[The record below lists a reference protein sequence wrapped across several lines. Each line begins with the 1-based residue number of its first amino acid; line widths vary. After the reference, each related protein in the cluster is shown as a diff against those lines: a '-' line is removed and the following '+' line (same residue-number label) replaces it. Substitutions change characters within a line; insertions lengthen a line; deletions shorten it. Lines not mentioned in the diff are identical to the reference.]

1 VSVSR
6 REGGLAVPGS
16 APGRRRALKGLS
28 AAAGV
33 LGLVITAALVFVTS
47 HNYRQNE
54 RRLLSLQTQLTADAI
69 SASGPLNVEDHLGG
83 AASLAAATNG
93 DVSTFRKA
101 MSGSVAPS
109 GSFARASLWRIT
121 AGVPHLIAVV
131 GAAPLLDRDQMVA
144 LIDRAQASPTF
155 RVTLLT
161 APHVLALGYAISATG
176 TDGTFAVSAQQSLPA
191 GRRISVPAS
200 SPVSQLNLA
209 IYLGRAQTS
218 AALLETDSTAP
229 LPLQGTTSTST
240 IPYGNTSLT
249 IVTSPRSSLA
259 GAAPQVLPWAIATGG
274 VLITVLAV
282 LATERLIR
290 RRDDAARLTEQVTDL
305 YVEQRSVAETL
316 QRALLPQQI
325 PAIEGLEVA
334 VRYLAAADRADIGGD
349 WYDVVPLDE
358 DRFMFVIGDV
368 SGHDIRA
375 AAVMASLHYACR
387 AYALEGHPPGAIL
400 DRLRGMLDVSQE
412 GHLATVLCGLVEVGS
427 RRVTLANAGH
437 LPPLIAG
444 GTEAGYPAVRP
455 APPIGIPADAVPE
468 PVTVTIPAGGL
479 LIAYTDGLVE
489 RRNEVLDTG
498 MKRLAD
504 AATQDAPS
512 LEDLLDRIITDLT
525 GDAPSDDVALM
536 GLKWLN

>member
-1 VSVSR
+1 VSVPR
-6 REGGLAVPGS
+6 RKGGLAVPDS
-16 APGRRRALKGLS
+16 APGGRRALKGLS
-28 AAAGV
+28 AAVGV
-33 LGLVITAALVFVTS
+33 LGLAITAALVFVTA
-47 HNYRQNE
+47 HNYGQNE

-69 SASGPLNVEDHLGG
+69 SASGPLYVEDHLGG
-83 AASLAAATNG
+83 AASLAAATDG

-101 MSGSVAPS
+101 MSGSVAPG

-121 AGVPHLIAVV
+121 GGVPHLIAVV
-131 GAAPLLDRDQMVA
+131 GAAPLLDQDQMVA
-144 LIDRAQASPTF
+144 LIHRAEASTTF
-155 RVTLLT
+155 QVTLLT
-161 APHVLALGYAISATG
+161 APHALGLGYAISVTG
-176 TDGTFAVSAQQSLPA
+176 ADGSFAVSAQQSLPVS
-191 GRRISVPAS
+191 RRISVPAN

-218 AALLETDSTAP
+218 AALLETDSAAP
-229 LPLQGTTSTST
+229 LPLRGTTSTST
-240 IPYGNTSLT
+240 IPYGSTSLT

-259 GAAPQVLPWAIATGG
+259 GTAAQVLPWAIGAGG
-274 VLITVLAV
+274 VLITLLAV

-290 RRDDAARLTEQVTDL
+290 RRDDAARLTEQVTNL

-316 QRALLPQQI
+316 QQALLPQKI

-400 DRLRGMLDVSQE
+400 GRLRRMLDVTQE
-412 GHLATVLCGLVEVGS
+412 GHLATVLCGLVEVGAH
-427 RRVTLANAGH
+427 RVTLANAGH
-437 LPPLIAG
+437 LPPFVAG
-444 GTEAGYPAVRP
+444 GAEAGYPAVKP
-455 APPIGIPADAVPE
+455 AAPIGIPADAVPE
-468 PVTVTIPAGGL
+468 PAIVTIPARGL

-489 RRNEVLDTG
+489 RRNEILDIG

-504 AATQDAPS
+504 AATRDASS
-512 LEDLLDRIITDLT
+512 LEDLLDSIITELT
-525 GDAPSDDVALM
+525 GDTPADDVALI
-536 GLKWLN
+536 GLRWLN